1 MWEQI
6 LYLGHRYHLR
16 VVSFIFSEE
25 EYAIQE
31 VLAQYCDQAIMVM
44 RHKPLAVD
52 PQDKVRLPRLIRE
65 YGSTDMRRTLEAIRA
80 VNFDIVLIEHI
91 FMAQYRNLF
100 TTHAILQEHNIE
112 SNVLKRFAELRRR
125 SGEEIL
131 EQHTYAARAFQD
143 AEQEWPLMAGYE
155 NQTWPE
161 FPLRITVSETD
172 KREIE
177 RRCAVGRTIVIE
189 NGVDTL
195 AITPVQDTNSRRL
208 LFMGTMD
215 YYPNID
221 GVFYFAEDILPR
233 IWQKDP
239 TISLCVAGRNP
250 TRAIRQ
256 LASEPRIDVLANPEE
271 MSRVARGCSLTVV
284 PIRFGGGTR
293 VKILHS
299 MAMGLPVVSTSLGCE
314 GLSVVDGLHILIRD
328 EPDQFADAVL
338 QIISNPSLRNHLR
351 MNGRRLVEE
360 RYDWRF
366 MFRRLEMEML
376 LLVGEA
382 RR

>member
-6 LYLGHRYHLR
+6 LYLGHRHHLT

-31 VLAQYCDQAIMVM
+31 VLTRYCEQAIMVM
-44 RHKPLAVD
+44 RHKPSPLD
-52 PQDKVRLPRLIRE
+52 PRDKVGLPRLVRE
-65 YGSTDMRRTLEAIRA
+65 YTTADMGRILEALEA
-80 VNFDIVLIEHI
+80 VDFDIVLIEHI
-91 FMAQYRNLF
+91 FMAQYRDLF
-100 TTHAILQEHNIE
+100 TPHVILQEHNIE
-112 SNVLKRFAELRRR
+112 SNVLRRFAELRQS
-125 SGEEIL
+125 SGEEMF
-131 EQHTYAARAFQD
+131 EQHTHAARAFQD
-143 AEQEWPLMAGYE
+143 AEREWPLMADYE
-155 NQTWPE
+155 NDTWPK
-161 FPLRITVSETD
+161 FPVRITVSATD

-177 RRCAVGRTIVIE
+177 RRCTVGRTIVIE

-195 AITPVQDTNSRRL
+195 AITPIPSTSSRRI

-221 GVFYFAEDILPR
+221 SVFYFAEHILPR
-233 IWQKDP
+233 IWRKDP

-250 TRAIRQ
+250 PPAIRQ
-256 LASEPRIDVLANPEE
+256 LATEPRIDVVANPEE
-271 MSRVARGCSLTVV
+271 MSQVAQQCSLTVV
-284 PIRFGGGTR
+284 PMRFGGGTR

-314 GLSVVDGLHILIRD
+314 GLSVVDGRHILIRD
-328 EPDQFADAVL
+328 EPVEFAGAVL

-351 MNGRRLVEE
+351 TNGRRLVED
-360 RYDWRF
+360 RYDWRL
-366 MFRRLEMEML
+366 MFRRLETEL
-376 LLVGEA
+376 LLLGGRA

>member
-6 LYLGHRYHLR
+6 LYLGRRHHLR
-16 VVSFIFSEE
+16 VVSFIFSKE

-31 VLAQYCDQAIMVM
+31 VLAQYCDQATMVM
-44 RHKPLAVD
+44 RRKPLPVD
-52 PQDKVRLPRLIRE
+52 RRDSMRLPRLIRE
-65 YGSTDMRRTLEAIRA
+65 YATADMRRTLEAIRA

-91 FMAQYRNLF
+91 FMAQYRELF

-125 SGEEIL
+125 SGDETL

-143 AEQEWPLMAGYE
+143 AEQEWPLMADYE
-155 NQTWPE
+155 NHTWPE

-177 RRCAVGRTIVIE
+177 RRCTVGRTIVIE
-189 NGVDTL
+189 NGVDPL
-195 AITPVQDTNSRRL
+195 VISPVSDTSSRRI

-221 GVFYFAEDILPR
+221 GVLYFAEHILPR
-233 IWQKDP
+233 IWHKDP
-239 TISLCVAGRNP
+239 TISVCVAGRNP
-250 TRAIRQ
+250 PRAIRE
-256 LASEPRIDVLANPEE
+256 LATEPRIEVLANPKE
-271 MSRVARGCSLTVV
+271 MSQVAKECSLAVV

-293 VKILHS
+293 IKILHS

-328 EPDQFADAVL
+328 EPDQFADAIL
-338 QIISNPSLRNHLR
+338 QIISNPVLRNHLR

-360 RYDWRF
+360 RYDWRL
-366 MFRRLEMEML
+366 MFRRLETEML
-376 LLVGEA
+376 LLVGKA
-382 RR
+382 KP